1 MCYKKKWEN
10 PQLESLNLMKTQVDM
25 DRATPAAIVV
35 DMTTEYQPP
44 VDLSDAPQ
52 PSSSNSEATTYCFTS
67 IS

>member
-1 MCYKKKWEN
+1 MCCKKRWEN
-10 PQLESLNLMKTQVDM
+10 PQLESLNLMKTQIDM
-25 DRATPAAIVV
+25 NQSTPAGIVV

-52 PSSSNSEATTYCFTS
+52 TSSNNSETAAYCFRP